1 MSAFVLVIDVLL
13 AAFVLRFVL
22 PLLDDQTGVLVVV
35 IGLVTVFWKW
45 SRDFGG

>member
-22 PLLDDQTGVLVVV
+22 PLLDQQTSTLVFV
-35 IGLVTVFWKW
+35 IGLVTVLWKW
-45 SRDFGG
+45 SRDFG